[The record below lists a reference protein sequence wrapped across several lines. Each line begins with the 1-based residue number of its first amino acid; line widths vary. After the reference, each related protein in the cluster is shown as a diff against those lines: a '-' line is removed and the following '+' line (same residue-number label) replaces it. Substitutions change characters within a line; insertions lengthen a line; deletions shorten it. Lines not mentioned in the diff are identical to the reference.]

1 MRREHSDLPLTIVG
15 RADFEVIV
23 LLACTIVGFIAGYWL
38 GGGIVYGLVGAVA
51 CPLAVAVFVVAASY
65 VINRWR

>member
-1 MRREHSDLPLTIVG
+1 MRIGHDDSPRTTVG
-15 RADFEVIV
+15 RADFEAIV
-23 LLACTIVGFIAGYWL
+23 LLACAIIGFIAGYWL
-38 GGGIVYGLVGAVA
+38 GGGIVYGLAGAVA

>member
-1 MRREHSDLPLTIVG
+1 LKRRNHRGETG
-15 RADFEVIV
+15 RADFEVYV
-23 LLACTIVGFIAGYWL
+23 LLACAIVGFIGGYWY

-51 CPLAVAVFVVAASY
+51 LPLAVAVFVVAASY